1 MMSWKRDVLKKIGKK
16 QMWKKIHRTDRPS
29 SLEAKN
35 LSEEYRDR
43 KQNMIEVQ

>member
-16 QMWKKIHRTDRPS
+16 QMWKKIPGTGHSS

-35 LSEEYRDR
+35 LSEEHRDR
-43 KQNMIEVQ
+43 KENMVEVQ